1 MILPADH
8 VLRALINAR
17 LSVPLL
23 LLVCFWSYLFHA
35 MTLPYQVG
43 DIPLTC
49 IAVVDYVSGIHVA
62 SSDYWLASFFA
73 RLFKMTNFA
82 VKHSIMTREMVENFC
97 NNYYIP
103 DEVHPVA
110 PGRDKTI
117 TQFPEGKVGVYTR
130 FFDYCGYRIP
140 FTNFFMAVLRYFRIH
155 ISQLSPF
162 GAARVSHFEVLTRV
176 LDLAP
181 SVTVFRAF
189 YTRTYSDGLFSFAK
203 RSTSSPSCFPKPPDS
218 IKNWSDHFF
227 WVDAKVFPIPVSLY
241 VGGVLEKDSAP
252 YLTARQEQTVRLL
265 ENNKAPFR
273 HYLECFLCLVGLS
286 PYYPFDENTYLAF
299 ERPDRTEMGL
309 LDFIK
314 TADPWKVQ
322 AVEIQKKDNQVK
334 LLEST
339 SHCFMSLVTPAAG
352 GSSFATAP
360 EVSAPEVFALA
371 EVEPENVVPEDT
383 YLDLME
389 LDADLAAARP
399 EEVATTQSGKS
410 KRKRLVKQSDTLP
423 AKQLRKDHPS
433 LATDTSGKTLVGLR
447 QLMPTSPL
455 VLRPS
460 FQADIQ
466 AHVVVQSACTVDVL
480 MYTTAAN
487 VISARENVGV
497 TPMSD
502 VAGSS
507 HLKTS
512 KGSDDSF
519 YELPALNSVKAK
531 RWYVPR
537 WNITNGSMLD
547 DGFSCRTLVD
557 RVAPPSFFFTL
568 RSMDYEQLYTE
579 FNVGAAR
586 QICLESEVRSRAEH
600 ELELKEKLKGKYDA
614 RSRLLEK
621 KDLEIL
627 ILKSLLA
634 EEAEKAERAETAEVV
649 RLRVQ
654 VSALTAEVLV
664 LKSNIAQKD
673 TDISLLDSRATYL
686 KSTLDDSQ
694 AACAE
699 AGSLISSLT
708 SERDRLTSEVSTLH
722 TAFQDFK
729 EKGEFYP
736 AYLTTLAGRRWF
748 LTHEIQLDVLKC
760 LKSPKYQGI
769 MGHALGHAMDFSM
782 QEGLE
787 AGYEHGVSG
796 TQLSG
801 VKAYNPEAVRTN
813 YFDAVRALEDVDFPL
828 VNLLKSKKDAGMD
841 EVLDC
846 FILDEPLVDLP
857 EAAHLQPCLEQLF
870 VPIHHSDDKAIVGET
885 SLSFALL
892 NIHSRAKG
900 AKKHAAALRQLMME
914 IVSNPLSS
922 QTWVGETSTFA
933 APLSVEDFDE
943 EDTDEA
949 LGSVVAIPKFISK
962 ASSFF
967 VESTSIVQSVGMP
980 IFAGMT
986 ASVSYVSENGVS
998 LLLDLIIV
1006 LWDHRTCESSHIQ
1019 SLLLSSNLAFIPSPE
1034 LLFALSTKLFVC
1046 GCFTEAKH

>member
-8 VLRALINAR
+8 VLRAVINAR
-17 LSVPLL
+17 LPVPLL

-35 MTLPYQVG
+35 VMLPYQVG
-43 DIPLTC
+43 DVPLTC
-49 IAVVDYVSGIHVA
+49 VAAVDYVSGIHVA
-62 SSDYWLASFFA
+62 SSNCWLASFFA

-82 VKHSIMTREMVENFC
+82 AKHSIMTPEMVENFC
-97 NNYYIP
+97 NDYYIP

-110 PGRDKTI
+110 PGRDNTI

-140 FTNFFMAVLRYFRIH
+140 FTKFLMAVLRYFRIH

-203 RSTSSPSCFPKPPDS
+203 RSPSSPSCFPKPPDS

-241 VGGVLEKDSAP
+241 VGGALEKDPAP
-252 YLTARQEQTVRLL
+252 HLTARQEQTVRLP
-265 ENNKAPFR
+265 EGP
-273 HYLECFLCLVGLS
+273 S
-286 PYYPFDENTYLAF
+286 
-299 ERPDRTEMGL
+299 
-309 LDFIK
+309 
-314 TADPWKVQ
+314 
-322 AVEIQKKDNQVK
+322 
-334 LLEST
+334 
-339 SHCFMSLVTPAAG
+339 G
-352 GSSFATAP
+352 GSSSAAAP
-360 EVSAPEVFALA
+360 EVSAPA

-383 YLDLME
+383 YLDLTE
-389 LDADLAAARP
+389 PD
-399 EEVATTQSGKS
+399 EVATTQSGKS

-433 LATDTSGKTLVGLR
+433 LATGTGGKTLAGLR

-466 AHVVVQSACTVDVL
+466 AHVVVQSARTADVPV
-480 MYTTAAN
+480 YTAAAT
-487 VISARENVGV
+487 VTSARENVGV
-497 TPMSD
+497 TPTSD

-507 HLKTS
+507 QLETS
-512 KGSDDSF
+512 EGSDDSF
-519 YELPALNSVKAK
+519 YELPALNSAEAK

-537 WNITNGSMLD
+537 WNITNDSLLD

-557 RVAPPSFFFTL
+557 RVAPPGFFSTL

-614 RSRLLEK
+614 RGRLLEE

-627 ILKSLLA
+627 RLKSLLA

-649 RLRVQ
+649 RLRDQ
-654 VSALTAEVLV
+654 VSALTGEVSA
-664 LKSNIAQKD
+664 LKSTIAQKD

-686 KSTLDDSQ
+686 KSALDDSQ

-699 AGSLISSLT
+699 AGSLKLLT

-729 EKGEFYP
+729 EKAEAQQEEQAQVLYNRVAELEAHVMDVSGRLEGEFYP

-748 LTHEIQLDVLKC
+748 LTHGIQLAVLKC
-760 LKSPKYQGI
+760 LKSPEYQGI
-769 MGHALGHAMDFSM
+769 LGHALGRAVDFGM

-787 AGYEHGVSG
+787 AGYEHGVAG
-796 TQLSG
+796 TQLSA
-801 VKAYNPEAVRTN
+801 VEAYNPEAARTS

-846 FILDEPLVDLP
+846 FILDGPLADLP
-857 EAAHLQPCLEQLF
+857 KAAHLQ
-870 VPIHHSDDKAIVGET
+870 
-885 SLSFALL
+885 
-892 NIHSRAKG
+892 RA
-900 AKKHAAALRQLMME
+900 
-914 IVSNPLSS
+914 
-922 QTWVGETSTFA
+922 
-933 APLSVEDFDE
+933 
-943 EDTDEA
+943 
-949 LGSVVAIPKFISK
+949 
-962 ASSFF
+962 
-967 VESTSIVQSVGMP
+967 
-980 IFAGMT
+980 
-986 ASVSYVSENGVS
+986 
-998 LLLDLIIV
+998 
-1006 LWDHRTCESSHIQ
+1006 
-1019 SLLLSSNLAFIPSPE
+1019 
-1034 LLFALSTKLFVC
+1034 
-1046 GCFTEAKH
+1046 